1 MKLQEILDICDA
13 FTKSPED
20 EATVKAY
27 NDMLQGLVIR
37 AYLPMQEKV
46 VALVRMIIDS
56 DKDIDVPEAFFT
68 AGLEIACCFDG
79 MLSYVNIEPEVNID
93 IKNYENYD
101 LIYQSGL
108 ADYILEYCGKDYDRL
123 IRMMERTLSYQN
135 LLELVQS
142 MREIDTGSLREMTS
156 TIRGMKDEID
166 PEVIKNLADI
176 MRLNDPALN
185 DLKASVDKEAV
196 DKVFTKDSGKK
207 ENEQKETENTNVIK
221 EKVTLM

>member
-1 MKLQEILDICDA
+1 MKLQEILDICDT
-13 FTKSPED
+13 FTKNPED
-20 EATVKAY
+20 EIAVKAY
-27 NDMLQGLVIR
+27 NDMLQSLVIR

-46 VALVRMIIDS
+46 VALVRMVMDS

-79 MLSYVNIEPEVNID
+79 LLSYVNIEPEVNID

-123 IRMMERTLSYQN
+123 VRMMERTLSYQN
-135 LLELVQS
+135 LTDLVQS
-142 MREIDTGSLREMTS
+142 MREMDTGSLRELVTS
-156 TIRGMKDEID
+156 LHNMKDEID

-176 MRLNDPALN
+176 MRANDPALN
-185 DLKASVDKEAV
+185 DLKDKIDKEAV
-196 DKVFTKDSGKK
+196 DDAFDNKK
-207 ENEQKETENTNVIK
+207 E
-221 EKVTLM
+221 EKLN